1 MLLLHINTDNKALL
15 YSGQLEI
22 GLFEF
27 ENTCLFSLMMNIE
40 EENYAAIMK
49 M

>member
-27 ENTCLFSLMMNIE
+27 ENTCLFSLMNIE
-40 EENYAAIMK
+40 EENYAAIVK